1 MRNLS
6 FAVIAVCV
14 LAVSGCFVVD
24 TRGGDPHRGWWDER
38 HRGEAYDNG
47 RAEREHREYCGR
59 SYDRSC
65 EGWYRR

>member
-1 MRNLS
+1 MRSLS
-6 FAVIAVCV
+6 FAVITVCV
-14 LAVSGCFVVD
+14 MALSGCVVEP
-24 TRGGDPHRGWWDER
+24 RGDLHRGWWEER
-38 HRGEAYDNG
+38 HGGESYEAE

>member
-1 MRNLS
+1 MRSLS

-14 LAVSGCFVVD
+14 LAVSGCFIVD

-38 HRGEAYDNG
+38 HRGEAYDTG
-47 RAEREHREYCGR
+47 RAEREHREHCAR

-65 EGWYRR
+65 EGWYR

>member
-1 MRNLS
+1 MRSLS
-6 FAVIAVCV
+6 FALIAACV
-14 LAVSGCFVVD
+14 MVMSGCLVEP
-24 TRGGDPHRGWWDER
+24 RGGDLHRGWWEEH
-38 HRGEAYDNG
+38 HRGENYDAE